1 MNCCPG
7 CGGKILFCNGTKDF
21 GYYVKAGFSGSL
33 RDTLGRT
40 FCFRDGERIAC
51 SKDEDKKKPRPGQ
64 DGKEVP
70 PETEEERPED
80 PEAEDSEDRVLS
92 FPIEAGFVP
101 REPTGAIECDWYV
114 IGSEVKGLSWYAI
127 PSLDRLNRE
136 LRKGRQL
143 DRSDYANLRVLYQS
157 GMGFAG
163 VGCIG
168 LDLRFSPEATEAYL
182 QTYASAAQNGT
193 PLALKGFT
201 PLVEGTEAMFAG
213 NLRLIVKFAN
223 AVRVGE
229 DCVLDDG
236 CPVAVIQIDETDY
249 GWDVWM
255 ETLDVEAGDGGGG
268 EGDAVSGDD
277 GAELSGE
284 SDGPVDDQRGGDAA
298 VRESGRL
305 PGGDPAGD
313 DE

>member
-1 MNCCPG
+1 MKCCPG
-7 CGGKILFCNGTKDF
+7 CGGKVLFCNGTKDF

-51 SKDEDKKKPRPGQ
+51 EQDDDKKKKRPGD

-80 PEAEDSEDRVLS
+80 PEAEDSEDRILS
-92 FPIEAGFVP
+92 FPLEAGFVP

-114 IGSEVKGLSWYAI
+114 LGNEVKGLSWYAI

-136 LRKGRQL
+136 LRSGRRL
-143 DRSDYANLRVLYQS
+143 DRSDYANFRALYQS
-157 GMGFAG
+157 GVGFSG

-168 LDLRFSPEATEAYL
+168 LDLRFSPEVTEAYL
-182 QTYASAAQNGT
+182 NTYATAAQNGT

-213 NLRLIVKFAN
+213 NLRLVIKFAN

-236 CPVAVIQIDETDY
+236 CPVAVTGIDETSY

-255 ETLDVEAGDGGGG
+255 ETLDAEANGGEDAEPSDDGG
-268 EGDAVSGDD
+268 
-277 GAELSGE
+277 ELPGE